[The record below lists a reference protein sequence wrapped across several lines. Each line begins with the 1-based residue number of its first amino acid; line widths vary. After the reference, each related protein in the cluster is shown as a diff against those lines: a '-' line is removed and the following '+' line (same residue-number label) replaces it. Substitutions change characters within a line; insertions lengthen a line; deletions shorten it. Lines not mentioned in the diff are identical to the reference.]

1 MAPKKPLIEQM
12 RLNAKADWDINAI
25 RKVCE
30 DHGID
35 LQPPSSGSHYKA
47 VSRYLA
53 GHQTIPYKRPIKPVY
68 IRRLIEMIDAHNA
81 AEANAEK
88 E

>member
-12 RLNAKADWDINAI
+12 RLNPRADWDINAI
-25 RKVCE
+25 KKLCDE
-30 DHGID
+30 YGIE

-47 VSRYLA
+47 VSPYLS
-53 GHQTIPYKRPIKPVY
+53 GHQTIPYKRPIKAIY
-68 IRRLIEMIDAHNA
+68 IRKLIEMIEAHEFVRA
-81 AEANAEK
+81 QAGK